1 MDRVY
6 PDPEVADLHVGG
18 ASDPLESGVP
28 RVPGGLTMP
37 ASDIGSAGAC
47 SRHLV
52 GEIMSHHV
60 VTVGLDAT
68 LRDVRALFDRFHF
81 HHVLV
86 VDPPSAQGAVMGV
99 ISDRDL
105 LRHTSPRLG
114 TVNERDEDRRTLER
128 KAHQVM
134 TRDLISVR
142 PETPVD
148 EAGQLMLS
156 RHIHSLPVIDGSGR
170 CVGIVT
176 TSDVLRWCLHG
187 QCKVA

>member
-1 MDRVY
+1 MDPSAVGFSGSCPRHRV
-6 PDPEVADLHVGG
+6 G
-18 ASDPLESGVP
+18 
-28 RVPGGLTMP
+28 
-37 ASDIGSAGAC
+37 DI
-47 SRHLV
+47 
-52 GEIMSHHV
+52 MTHHV

-86 VDPPSAQGAVMGV
+86 VDPPGPGGRIMGV

-128 KAHQVM
+128 KVHQVM
-134 TRDLISVR
+134 TREVVTVT

-156 RHIHSLPVIDGSGR
+156 RHIHSVPVVDASGR
-170 CVGIVT
+170 CLGIVT
-176 TSDVLRWCLHG
+176 TSDVMRWCLRG
-187 QCKVA
+187 SCKVA